1 MSFDITLITCSY
13 DTPKVTLTML
23 KSWKHINSNI
33 TNNLLLI
40 DNSTNEDTA
49 ELLHESKIPFY
60 RNPDGRHYEGVQ
72 IALDKCNTKY
82 ALLVD
87 TDVIFKENL
96 SAIVNTFIDSGCAI
110 MGEECGD
117 RGGSKLYTRIHP
129 WFCFIDVEQVKN
141 KNIKFIN
148 MDKIIKTNSG
158 RFYSAIPTS
167 SVVNGKKYDVGATFY
182 EDIIE
187 NGLKAFNIKL
197 DPKYYFHYEGLS
209 WQGKSGNAQLIEIN
223 RRNLIYYSKEEMKLQ
238 HEALSDWYTI

>member
-117 RGGSKLYTRIHP
+117 RGGYKLYTRIHP

-158 RFYSAIPTS
+158 QFY
-167 SVVNGKKYDVGATFY
+167 NGININANNIYKKYDVGATFY
-182 EDIIE
+182 EDIVE

-197 DPKYYFHYEGLS
+197 DPKYYFHYEGMS
-209 WQGKSGNAQLIEIN
+209 WKGKSKDRGFIATNNKNMIL
-223 RRNLIYYSKEEMKLQ
+223 YSKDELKLR
-238 HEALSDWYTI
+238 HEDLKDWYIL